1 LIIFIVGNEI
11 FAKVDEEYMLDEF
24 NLKGLNH
31 HVSDLRHAIRVIL
44 GEDISDSED
53 YPPETEHD
61 IGKCAEIAYGL
72 IHARYIQTP
81 KGMKQMLHRYQKG
94 IFGTCPRVYCEHQ
107 PLLPYG
113 QSETPRISLLR
124 FYCPRC
130 QDLYAAQKARHEG
143 IDGAYFGSNFAHIF
157 SIQYP
162 PIKSKQEFIG
172 TISGFRIHK
181 SSNNHPQKI
190 SFDPQ
195 TGAMKVIPRP
205 KAEFT
210 DPLNVIKPTRKF
222 FTVIKPIPG
231 E

>member
-1 LIIFIVGNEI
+1 MIGHEI

-31 HVSDLRHAIRVIL
+31 YVPDLRHTIRVIL
-44 GEDISDSED
+44 GEDASDSEEE
-53 YPPETEHD
+53 PPETKHD
-61 IGKCAEIAYGL
+61 IGKYAEIAYGL

-81 KGMKQMLHRYQKG
+81 KGMKQILHRYQKG
-94 IFGTCPRVYCEHQ
+94 VFGTCPRVYCDHQ

-113 QSETPRISLLR
+113 QSETPGISPVC

-130 QDLYAAQKARHEG
+130 QDLFTAQKARHEH
-143 IDGAYFGSNFAHIF
+143 IDGAYFGPNFAHIF
-157 SIQYP
+157 IVQYSL
-162 PIKSKQEFIG
+162 IKPKQEFTG
-172 TISGFRIHK
+172 TIFGFKMHE
-181 SSNNHPQKI
+181 SSNNHPLKI
-190 SFDPQ
+190 RFDPM
-195 TGAMKVIPRP
+195 TGGMKVIARP
-205 KAEFT
+205 KAGFT